1 LSLNS
6 FHCSKRASKDNRDGL
21 VLLQLKAQPSEIPA
35 AIKYG
40 THGDRYT
47 LTIKL
52 ADTEDA
58 ISSTFEGQ
66 RVAIDDMGDGSVNLK
81 IAALPS
87 QVGDM
92 ILYAP
97 NGCGFEVE
105 YEPLFTSSDIVP
117 ITPEHRR
124 ATLKRLM
131 VISQEPAFWDFLERR
146 DTWSLL
152 KDAFV
157 IPSERLNVALEVL
170 YRLVRCHSRAD
181 ILTNAAVCERTERL
195 IREFRSEQWNKPE
208 SGNPARK

>member
-1 LSLNS
+1 MNS

-21 VLLQLKAQPSEIPA
+21 VLLQLKAQPAEIPA
-35 AIKYG
+35 GIKYG

-47 LTIKL
+47 LTVRL
-52 ADTEDA
+52 PDMEDPV
-58 ISSTFEGQ
+58 SSTFEGQ
-66 RVAIDDMGDGSVNLK
+66 RVAIDDMGDGSINLK

-87 QVGDM
+87 QVGDAV
-92 ILYAP
+92 LYAP
-97 NGCGFEVE
+97 NGCAFEVT

-124 ATLKRLM
+124 ATFKRLM
-131 VISQEPAFWDFLERR
+131 VISQEAAFWDFLEER

-157 IPSERLNVALEVL
+157 IPSERLNVALEVF
-170 YRLVRCHSRAD
+170 YRLARCHSRSD

-208 SGNPARK
+208 KGDQAPR

>member
-1 LSLNS
+1 MNS

-35 AIKYG
+35 GIKYG

-47 LTIKL
+47 LTISL
-52 ADTEDA
+52 IDADDA
-58 ISSTFEGQ
+58 GSSTFEGQ

-87 QVGDM
+87 QVGDE

-97 NGCGFEVE
+97 NGSTFEVL

-124 ATLKRLM
+124 ATFKRLM
-131 VISQEPAFWDFLERR
+131 VISQETAFWDFLEQR
-146 DTWSLL
+146 DAWSLL
-152 KDAFV
+152 KDGFV
-157 IPSERLNVALEVL
+157 MPSERLNVALEVF
-170 YRLVRCHSRAD
+170 YRLARCHSRAD

-208 SGNPARK
+208 KGDQAQR